1 MACEVIAPTLI
12 PVKAGDRVKTD
23 RRDAEKLAR
32 CYRSGDLTAVWVPDA
47 AHEALRDLVRAPEA
61 AKKDQLKAR
70 HCLGKFLLRH
80 GRRPDKTMK
89 NWTGTHLAWI
99 QTIHFDEY
107 AQEQT
112 LLDYRQEVEHQQARI
127 RRLDLAIDAAI
138 LQAPATMQEVVAALQ
153 ALRGVAKVTAV
164 TIVAELGQLSRFATA
179 PQLMAYSGIVAREN
193 STGDRIQRGP
203 ITKSGNAH
211 LRRIIVEAAWAYRHR
226 PAVNAAHKKRQADLP
241 AAVVEISTK
250 AQHRLHQRFTK
261 LTAKGKHAGK
271 VVTAVARELLGFVWA
286 IGVQVEKST
295 TAPPS
300 RKAAA

>member
-1 MACEVIAPTLI
+1 M
-12 PVKAGDRVKTD
+12 
-23 RRDAEKLAR
+23 
-32 CYRSGDLTAVWVPDA
+32 
-47 AHEALRDLVRAPEA
+47 
-61 AKKDQLKAR
+61 
-70 HCLGKFLLRH
+70 
-80 GRRPDKTMK
+80 
-89 NWTGTHLAWI
+89 
-99 QTIHFDEY
+99 
-107 AQEQT
+107 
-112 LLDYRQEVEHQQARI
+112 
-127 RRLDLAIDAAI
+127 
-138 LQAPATMQEVVAALQ
+138 
-153 ALRGVAKVTAV
+153 AKVTPPRPSGGV

-203 ITKSGNAH
+203 ITKSCNAH
-211 LRRIIVEAAWAYRHR
+211 LRRIIVAAAWAYRHR

-241 AAVVEISTK
+241 AAGVEISTK

-295 TAPPS
+295 TAPTP